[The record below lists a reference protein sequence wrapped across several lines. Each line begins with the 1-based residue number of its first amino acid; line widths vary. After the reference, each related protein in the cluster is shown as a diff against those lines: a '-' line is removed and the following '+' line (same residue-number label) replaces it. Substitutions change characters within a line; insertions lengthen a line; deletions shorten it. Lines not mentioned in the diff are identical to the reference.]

1 MNMMDPTQPVR
12 SALSEQLLAHFA
24 FDVFISYRRSDG
36 TQAARRLRQKLQ
48 RYDIHSRLK
57 HLRREKLKVFLDTV
71 YERGADDFYERN
83 IRPALLSSRHLIVLA
98 SPDAISRP
106 GSDDWIQR
114 EIQDFRAHRG
124 TENILVVRTAG
135 ELFEKLPGDLD
146 ITAPNI
152 QIIDLRRSGFFS
164 MMSPLHT
171 SRLADE
177 WIKLVAP
184 LFDVP
189 TADMPRLRREQ
200 ELAQQRVLAM
210 VLGGSAGAIAFAVAL
225 SWYALNQQRASQQT
239 LDNSLFAA
247 SQIIEE
253 ASALSVGPE
262 YEGQKR
268 SMLMKA
274 CDLFDNMAGETARE
288 KFELESLNCDVD
300 RITSLIEL
308 PDLERAQT
316 YLKATQARV
325 RARYA
330 EKTNTKWAEA
340 VSSLLNLQLRIN
352 LLSAQDYAAQL
363 RVVRD
368 NAREQGQLFKAHL
381 TLALADDYSGRV
393 SWLTDAL
400 EKKGNFR
407 GSARVTEAAAG
418 LFEAMAKKQPDTKSE
433 TDEGAQRR
441 QHFGFERAV
450 ALQRRLGWLLTEKL
464 GDNAG
469 SLAATTSA
477 LTLVN
482 EGLGLTTKGDEHY
495 IALRVEEIMA
505 HEVRATALFAAG
517 RQPEGMEVDRRGLA
531 VTDELLA
538 LDVSEAQREEL
549 RREKGFLAQRIANTE
564 SAIALKAN

>member
-1 MNMMDPTQPVR
+1 MVAPSQPPPPT
-12 SALSEQLLAHFA
+12 LNEQLPADFA
-24 FDVFISYRRSDG
+24 FDIFISYRRSDG

-48 RYDIHSRLK
+48 RYDIYSRLK

-83 IRPALLSSRHLIVLA
+83 IRPALLSSRRLIVLA
-98 SPDAISRP
+98 TPDAISRP
-106 GSDDWIQR
+106 GIDDWIQR

-124 TENILVVRTAG
+124 AENILVVRAAG
-135 ELFEKLPGDLD
+135 DLFEKLPGDLD
-146 ITAPNI
+146 VTAPNI
-152 QIIDLRRSGFFS
+152 QIIDLRRLGFFS
-164 MMSPLHT
+164 MMSPLHA

-200 ELAQQRVLAM
+200 ELAQQRVLAI

-225 SWYALNQQRASQQT
+225 SWYALSQQRASQHT

-247 SQIIEE
+247 SRIIEG
-253 ASALSVGPE
+253 ASALSVDQAH
-262 YEGQKR
+262 EGQRR
-268 SMLMKA
+268 SMLMMA
-274 CDLFDNMAGETARE
+274 CDLFDNMADEAARE
-288 KFELESLNCDVD
+288 KFGLERLNCDVD

-330 EKTNTKWAEA
+330 EKSNADWAEA

-352 LLSAQDYAAQL
+352 LLSAQDDTAQL

-368 NAREQGQLFKAHL
+368 NTREQGEIFKAHL
-381 TLALADDYSGRV
+381 TLALADDYSSRV
-393 SWLTDAL
+393 DWLSEAL
-400 EKKGNFR
+400 EKANSFR
-407 GSARVTEAAAG
+407 DSAQVTEAAAG
-418 LFEAMAKKQPDTKSE
+418 LFEAMAKKKQDIKSE

-441 QHFGFERAV
+441 QYFGFERAV
-450 ALQRRLGWLLTEKL
+450 ASQRRLGWLLTEKL

-477 LTLVN
+477 LALVN
-482 EGLGLTTKGDEHY
+482 EGLGLTSKGDEHY
-495 IALRVEEIMA
+495 IALRVEEILT
-505 HEVRATALFAAG
+505 HEVRATALFADG

-538 LDVSEAQREEL
+538 LEVSEAQREEL
-549 RREKGFLAQRIANTE
+549 KREKGFLAQRIANTE

>member
-1 MNMMDPTQPVR
+1 MVDPTQP
-12 SALSEQLLAHFA
+12 ALNEQLPAHFA

-36 TQAARRLRQKLQ
+36 TQAAQRLRQKLQ

-83 IRPALLSSRHLIVLA
+83 IRPALLSSRRLIVLA
-98 SPDAISRP
+98 SPDAISRR
-106 GSDDWIQR
+106 GGDDWIQR

-124 TENILVVRTAG
+124 AENILVVRAAG

-146 ITAPNI
+146 VTAPNI
-152 QIIDLRRSGFFS
+152 QIIDLRRSGLFS
-164 MMSPLHT
+164 MMSPLHA

-200 ELAQQRVLAM
+200 ELAQQRVLAI

-225 SWYALNQQRASQQT
+225 SWYALSQQRASQQT

-247 SQIIEE
+247 SQIIKE

-262 YEGQKR
+262 HEEQRR

-274 CDLFDNMAGETARE
+274 CDLFDNMADEAARE
-288 KFELESLNCDVD
+288 KFELESLNCNID
-300 RITSLIEL
+300 RIISLIEL

-316 YLKATQARV
+316 YLKATRARV

-330 EKTNTKWAEA
+330 EKNSAEWAEA
-340 VSSLLNLQLRIN
+340 VSSLLDLQLRTN
-352 LLSAQDYAAQL
+352 LLSAKDDAAQL

-381 TLALADDYSGRV
+381 TLALADDYSRRV
-393 SWLTDAL
+393 NWLIDAQ
-400 EKKGNFR
+400 EKAGNFR
-407 GSARVTEAAAG
+407 DSALVTEVAAG
-418 LFEAMAKKQPDTKSE
+418 LFEAMAKKQQDIKSE

-441 QHFGFERAV
+441 QHFGFERSV
-450 ALQRRLGWLLTEKL
+450 AFQRRLGWLLTEKL
-464 GDNAG
+464 GDNPG

-477 LTLVN
+477 LALVN

-495 IALRVEEIMA
+495 IALRMEEILA
-505 HEVRATALFAAG
+505 HEVRATALFAAS
-517 RQPEGMEVDRRGLA
+517 RQPEGIEVDRRGLA

-538 LDVSEAQREEL
+538 LDISEAQRGEL
-549 RREKGFLAQRIANTE
+549 KREKGFLAQRIANAE

>member
-1 MNMMDPTQPVR
+1 MT
-12 SALSEQLLAHFA
+12 SEEGDSGTVFT
-24 FDVFISYRRSDG
+24 FDIFISYRRSDG

-83 IRPALLSSRHLIVLA
+83 IRPALLSSRRLIVLA
-98 SPDAISRP
+98 TPDAISRP
-106 GSDDWIQR
+106 GADDWIQR

-124 TENILVVRTAG
+124 AENILVVRAAG
-135 ELFEKLPGDLD
+135 ELFETLPGDLD
-146 ITAPNI
+146 VTAPNI
-152 QIIDLRRSGFFS
+152 QIIDLRRLGFFS
-164 MMSPLHT
+164 MMSPLHA

-189 TADMPRLRREQ
+189 SADMPRLRREQ
-200 ELAQQRVLAM
+200 ELAQQRVLAI

-225 SWYALNQQRASQQT
+225 SWYALSQQRASQQT

-247 SQIIEE
+247 SRIIEG
-253 ASALSVGPE
+253 ASALNVGPAH
-262 YEGQKR
+262 EGQRR
-268 SMLMKA
+268 SMLMMA
-274 CDLFDNMAGETARE
+274 CDLFDNMADEAARE

-330 EKTNTKWAEA
+330 EKTNANWAEA
-340 VSSLLNLQLRIN
+340 ASSLLNLQLKIN
-352 LLSAQDYAAQL
+352 LLSAQDDTAQL

-368 NAREQGQLFKAHL
+368 NARKQGELFKAHL
-381 TLALADDYSGRV
+381 TLALADGYSSRV
-393 SWLTDAL
+393 GWLTDAL
-400 EKKGNFR
+400 EKTGNFR
-407 GSARVTEAAAG
+407 DSAQVIEAAAV
-418 LFEAMAKKQPDTKSE
+418 LFEAMAKKQPDMKSE

-441 QHFGFERAV
+441 QQLGFERAV
-450 ALQRRLGWLLTEKL
+450 SFQRRLGWLRTEKL

-469 SLAATTSA
+469 SLAVTTSA
-477 LTLVN
+477 LALVN
-482 EGLGLTTKGDEHY
+482 EALGLTTKGDEHY
-495 IALRVEEIMA
+495 IALRMEEILA
-505 HEVRATALFAAG
+505 HEVRATALFTVG
-517 RQPEGMEVDRRGLA
+517 RQPEGMEADRRGLA
-531 VTDELLA
+531 ISDELLA
-538 LDVSEAQREEL
+538 LDVSDAQREEL
-549 RREKGFLAQRIANTE
+549 KQEKGFLAQRIANTE